1 MKLAAHITQ
10 KVEVRMFE
18 GEDPH
23 SDVQGS
29 HDEWEEHDC
38 KGGYQ
43 SLAVV
48 PIEGDFPTR
57 EEIDD
62 VLLRAMEQLGYSEQL
77 TIDDHHTGHSQGEAF
92 ASYQEFHPTNQ
103 AAGPALAIHE
113 DDLGAKAYYK
123 RVEDDIRQLV
133 ESMKKTNVLFD
144 RITSDRYANGELQY
158 TVSDKEFVELARP
171 MLNETLMR
179 GLYEETFT
187 QD

>member
-43 SLAVV
+43 SLAVI

-77 TIDDHHTGHSQGEAF
+77 TIDDH
-92 ASYQEFHPTNQ
+92 
-103 AAGPALAIHE
+103 IHE
-113 DDLGAKAYYK
+113 DDLGDKAYYK